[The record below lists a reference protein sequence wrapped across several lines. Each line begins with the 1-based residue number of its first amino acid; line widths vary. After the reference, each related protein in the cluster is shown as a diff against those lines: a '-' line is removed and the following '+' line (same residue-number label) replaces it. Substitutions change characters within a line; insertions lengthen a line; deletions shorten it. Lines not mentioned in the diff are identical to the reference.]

1 VVFLTTD
8 NKLYRSTG
16 NSWTAAVP
24 TTDLSGTIT
33 ETQISNDA
41 VTTPKLYAGAVT
53 TDKLAAGA
61 VTADKL
67 AANSV
72 IAGKIAAGAV
82 KADAIDV
89 NELSAISAALG
100 TVTAGIVQTPGG
112 RAKFGEGALGSG
124 RHGMLVSD
132 GSNDKVAVG
141 DISGRTWKGKAMPA
155 GTYGFWAPDG
165 FIAVSTHEVAEVG
178 DIIGSSTTSTNFV
191 DIPGFSLLFLLDKEA
206 ECLLYMSLSAVVS
219 S

>member
-33 ETQISNDA
+33 ETQIANDA
-41 VTTPKLYAGAVT
+41 VTTPKLRAGAVT

-72 IAGKIAAGAV
+72 TAGKIAAGAV

-89 NELSAISAALG
+89 DELSAISADLG
-100 TVTAGIVQTPGG
+100 TITAGIVQTPDG
-112 RAKFGEGALGSG
+112 RAKFGESALGPG
-124 RHGMLVSD
+124 KHGMLVSD
-132 GSNDKVAVG
+132 GSDDKVVVG
-141 DISGRTWKGKAMPA
+141 DISGRMWRGQPLPA
-155 GTYGFWAPDG
+155 GTYGVWAPDG
-165 FIAVSTHEVAEVG
+165 FIAVSDFKFKAVNDTVG
-178 DIIGSSTTSTNFV
+178 ELTSSTSWTPITDFY
-191 DIPGFSLLFLLDKEA
+191 LDFEVPA
-206 ECLLYMSLSAVVS
+206 GGAN
-219 S
+219 